1 MNFLVLLAVLD
12 STSAGVPNIHRRQ
25 EEVRH
30 RYEAEEIDS
39 DDFLA
44 RFLENFPEISDE
56 TRRKPISLNITDP
69 VKVPI
74 EDQYD
79 TIIYS
84 NPRDD
89 EHVLFQEVP
98 DNTIGNFASTIMT
111 DPIPFKQETASK
123 LEARSDIVTGFGAIA
138 AVVSSAVAQIMA
150 FFARKKLL
158 IFAVIAGV
166 LGTIGISEVY
176 TDDLLAFAENITG
189 QSLQR
194 ESSNLEEPTQA
205 SQESLL
211 SQQIPGDDIKK
222 VEGSDIIEERKDE
235 EIDNPDISDL
245 DTEGTS
251 EGDTLM
257 ESGEEIVEGSE
268 QNESNTSDVAEDK
281 GDSSDT
287 ENDGNDVVADYSDF
301 LGSLTRDF
309 NPFTYPTRSPSIS
322 LTTEPGIEN
331 GGGDQSI
338 DPVDVEVINK
348 SDEEVSNEIV
358 KDVNQENVISGSE
371 GTKVEVT
378 EISNANEINQLED
391 NISLVDSEAAEV
403 DDVVVKK
410 ETGPEDEIGVAE
422 EGEKETEEGRNGA
435 GKVGPDFSSVISE
448 QSDNV
453 DLDTSTNIQNDLVNV
468 SQEQTTMME
477 NESEAHT
484 SNIIPVL
491 SAEDRNHAEESRIP
505 DANFDDFEVLD
516 DTEIKLNTIK
526 DFHGKSFDQEQEE
539 TSTGD
544 HVETTTGQYKDI
556 FETIELELDLLP
568 SISPELKELKPTVF
582 VNEEVADDG
591 N

>member
-1 MNFLVLLAVLD
+1 M
-12 STSAGVPNIHRRQ
+12 
-25 EEVRH
+25 
-30 RYEAEEIDS
+30 
-39 DDFLA
+39 
-44 RFLENFPEISDE
+44 
-56 TRRKPISLNITDP
+56 
-69 VKVPI
+69 
-74 EDQYD
+74 
-79 TIIYS
+79 
-84 NPRDD
+84 
-89 EHVLFQEVP
+89 
-98 DNTIGNFASTIMT
+98 
-111 DPIPFKQETASK
+111 
-123 LEARSDIVTGFGAIA
+123 
-138 AVVSSAVAQIMA
+138 
-150 FFARKKLL
+150 
-158 IFAVIAGV
+158 

-245 DTEGTS
+245 DMEGSSS
-251 EGDTLM
+251 EDDTLM

-378 EISNANEINQLED
+378 DISNANEINQLED

-410 ETGPEDEIGVAE
+410 ETGQEDEIGVAE

-435 GKVGPDFSSVISE
+435 GKVGPEFSSVISE
-448 QSDNV
+448 QGETI
-453 DLDTSTNIQNDLVNV
+453 DLDTTTNIQNDLVNV

-491 SAEDRNHAEESRIP
+491 SAEVRN
-505 DANFDDFEVLD
+505 DDFEVLD
-516 DTEIKLNTIK
+516 DTEMNLNTIE